1 MGAARAYSR
10 PMKVH
15 QREQAAHRIAAL
27 AGHGLDLIAFWSEV
41 EDVIAPLIPHY
52 GGGCWFTLD
61 PGSLLITSHFNED
74 MPELPADGLAHEY
87 YEDDAHSLADVA
99 RSPRGTST
107 LHEATGGDPSSSPRW
122 QANMAMGGDQELIA
136 ALRTSQGETWG
147 ALSLYRE
154 PRAPLFSDEEIGFL
168 RAAAPDLAEGAR
180 RALLL
185 GEAREPDAPDA
196 PGLLVLGPSW
206 ELESSTPSVARWMR
220 ELPDGD
226 WDAGR
231 LPSAVLS
238 VAGQARRTA
247 EGRHAAGEVAVARVL
262 STSGRWLVLHGA
274 SLVSDSTRRV
284 AVIIEPAHPARL
296 APLLMAAFGLTE
308 REMDVTEL
316 VLQGESTTG
325 MAARLVVSPHTVQQ
339 HLKAIFEKTGVRS
352 RRDLVGKVFFSH
364 FEPRLRDN
372 EARVPQARPLRG
384 GPWPEA
390 RR

>member
-1 MGAARAYSR
+1 
-10 PMKVH
+10 MKVH
-15 QREQAAHRIAAL
+15 QRERAARRIAGL
-27 AGHGLDLIAFWSEV
+27 AGQGLDLVGFWSEV
-41 EDVIAPLIPHY
+41 NEVLDPLIPHY
-52 GGGCWFTLD
+52 GGACWFTLD
-61 PGSLLITSHFNED
+61 PGSLLITSHFNRD
-74 MPELPADGLAHEY
+74 MPELPPDGLAIEY
-87 YEDDAHSLADVA
+87 YGDDAHSLADVA

-122 QANMAMGGDQELIA
+122 QANIALGADQELIA
-136 ALRTSQGETWG
+136 ALRTPQGEAWG
-147 ALSLYRE
+147 VLSLYRE
-154 PRAPLFSDEEIGFL
+154 PREPLFTEEEVGFL
-168 RAAAPDLAEGAR
+168 RMTAPDLAEGAR

-185 GEAREPDAPDA
+185 GEATEPDAPDA

-206 ELESSTPSVARWMR
+206 ELESATPGVARWMR

-231 LPSAVLS
+231 LPAAVLA
-238 VAGQARRTA
+238 VAGRALRTA
-247 EGRHAAGEVAVARVL
+247 EGRDAAGEVAVARVL

-274 SLVSDSTRRV
+274 SLVSDATRRV

-296 APLLMAAFGLTE
+296 APLLMAAYGLTE
-308 REMDVTEL
+308 REQDVTEL
-316 VLQGESTTG
+316 VLQGESTAG
-325 MAARLVVSPHTVQQ
+325 IAERLVVSPHTVQQ

-372 EARVPQARPLRG
+372 EARVPQAKPLRG

-390 RR
+390 TR